1 MGLKARIAI
10 NGFGR
15 IGRMCLRAS
24 LGREDIEVVAV
35 NGTMDAPSLARLL
48 KYDSVHGVLDRT
60 VAAGDREIVVDGR
73 AIKVL
78 SDRNPANLAW
88 GSLGVDIVVEA
99 TGKFNSGRDCQVH
112 LDNGAGKV
120 IITAP
125 AKDAVPTFVVGVN
138 DGDYSHRKH
147 HIVSTASCTTN
158 CLAPVAKV
166 LHERFGIVTG
176 FMSTVHAF
184 TTDQRSLDNS
194 HKDPRRSRSCVQS
207 IIPTSTGAARMIGE
221 VIPALKGKLNGI
233 AIRVPV
239 PNVSLTD
246 LVVQVSRG
254 VTAEE
259 INRALCAAAHGPL
272 KGILDYCEEPLVSVD
287 FLRNSHSAIVDALS
301 TMVVGPDTVKVLAWY
316 DNEWGYACRVMDFAG
331 LMARQAEKD
340 ETLLTRKAAG

>member
-1 MGLKARIAI
+1 MVKARIAI

-24 LGREDIEVVAV
+24 LAREDIEVVAI
-35 NGTMDAPSLARLL
+35 NGTMDPQSLARLL
-48 KYDSVHGVLDRT
+48 KYDSVHGILDRQV
-60 VAAGDREIVVDGR
+60 VATDREIVVDGKPIR
-73 AIKVL
+73 VL
-78 SDRNPANLAW
+78 SDRNPANLPW
-88 GSLGVDIVVEA
+88 GSLGADIVVEA

-125 AKDAVPTFVVGVN
+125 AKDKVPTFVVGVN
-138 DGDYSHRKH
+138 DDGYDHQKH

-158 CLAPVAKV
+158 CLAPVVKV
-166 LHERFGIVTG
+166 LHEKFGVASG

-194 HKDPRRSRSCVQS
+194 HKDPRRARSCVQS
-207 IIPTSTGAARMIGE
+207 IIPTTTGAAKMIGE
-221 VIPALKGKLNGI
+221 VIPELKGKLNGI

-246 LVVQVSRG
+246 LVAQLNRP

-259 INRALCAAAHGPL
+259 VNQALCAAARGEL
-272 KGILDYCEEPLVSVD
+272 KGIMDYCEEPLVSVD
-287 FLRNSHSAIVDALS
+287 FLKNSHSAIVDALS
-301 TMVVGPDTVKVLAWY
+301 TMVVGPNTVKVLAWY
-316 DNEWGYACRVMDFAG
+316 DNEWGYACRVIDFAS
-331 LMARQAEKD
+331 LMARRAAEN
-340 ETLLTRKAAG
+340 LAWPTRKAAG

>member
-1 MGLKARIAI
+1 MVKARIAI

-24 LGREDIEVVAV
+24 LAREDIEVVAI
-35 NGTMDAPSLARLL
+35 NGTMDPAALAHLL

-60 VAAGDREIVVDGR
+60 VVANDREIVVDGR
-73 AIKVL
+73 PIRIL
-78 SDRNPANLAW
+78 SDRNPANLPW
-88 GSLGVDIVVEA
+88 GSLGADIVIES

-120 IITAP
+120 IISAP
-125 AKDAVPTFVVGVN
+125 AKDAVPTFVMGVN
-138 DGDYSHRKH
+138 DDDYSHQKH

-166 LHERFGIVTG
+166 LHERFGIVSG

-194 HKDPRRSRSCVQS
+194 HKDPRRARSCVQS
-207 IIPTSTGAARMIGE
+207 IIPTSTGAAKMIGE
-221 VIPALKGKLNGI
+221 VIPELKGKLNGI

-246 LVVQVSRG
+246 LVAQLSHK
-254 VTAEE
+254 VTVAEVNE
-259 INRALCAAAHGPL
+259 ALRAAAHGPL
-272 KGILDYCEEPLVSVD
+272 RGILDYCEEPLVSVD
-287 FLRNSHSAIVDALS
+287 FLKNSHSAIVDSLS
-301 TMVVGPDTVKVLAWY
+301 TMVVGPNSVKVLAWY
-316 DNEWGYACRVMDFAG
+316 DNEWGYACRVIDFAS
-331 LMARQAEKD
+331 LMARRAE
-340 ETLLTRKAAG
+340 ETVAWPTRKAAG

>member
-1 MGLKARIAI
+1 
-10 NGFGR
+10 
-15 IGRMCLRAS
+15 MCLRAS
-24 LGREDIEVVAV
+24 LEREDVEVIAI
-35 NGTMDAPSLARLL
+35 NGTMDPPSLARLL
-48 KYDSVHGVLDRT
+48 KYDSVHGILDRT
-60 VAAGDREIVVDGR
+60 VVATDREIVVDGHPIR
-73 AIKVL
+73 VL
-78 SDRNPANLAW
+78 ADRNPANLPW
-88 GSLGVDIVVEA
+88 GSLGADIVIEA

-112 LDNGAGKV
+112 LDNGADKV

-138 DGDYSHRKH
+138 DGDYSHHKH

-166 LHERFGIVTG
+166 LHEKFGIVTG

-194 HKDPRRSRSCVQS
+194 HKDPRRARGCMQS
-207 IIPTSTGAARMIGE
+207 IVPTTTGAARLIGE

-233 AIRVPV
+233 SLRVPV

-254 VTAEE
+254 VTADEV
-259 INRALCAAAHGPL
+259 NRALCAAARGPL
-272 KGILDYCEEPLVSVD
+272 RGILDYCEEPLVSID
-287 FLRNSHSAIVDALS
+287 FLDNSHSAIVDALS

-316 DNEWGYACRVMDFAG
+316 DNEWGYASRVIDFAG
-331 LMARQAEKD
+331 LMARQAKEN
-340 ETLLTRKAAG
+340 ETLPTRKAAG